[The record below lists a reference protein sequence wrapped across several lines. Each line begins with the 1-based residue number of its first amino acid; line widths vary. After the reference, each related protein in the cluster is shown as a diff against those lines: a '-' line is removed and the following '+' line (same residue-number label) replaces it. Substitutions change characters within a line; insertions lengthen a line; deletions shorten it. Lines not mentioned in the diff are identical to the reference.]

1 MKRMK
6 KENMK
11 IKNKMWK
18 AERKKKMRERKIKG
32 NR

>member
-1 MKRMK
+1 MK

-18 AERKKKMRERKIKG
+18 TERKKKMRERKIKG

>member
-1 MKRMK
+1 MK

-18 AERKKKMRERKIKG
+18 IERKKKMRARKIKG